1 MRFLHTSDW
10 HVGRTIRNRS
20 RTKEH
25 QAVFAEII
33 DIAKREQVDA
43 VLVTGDIFHERR
55 PPLEAEEI
63 VAQTLADLARA
74 QIPSVIIPGNHDDA
88 FRIRTLK
95 PFGDLVRVHVVT
107 DFTEDLSSL
116 IVPIPGR
123 DGKEQALIGCLPYLH
138 PHTVLT
144 AAEGAGTTE
153 DVRLNV
159 YQSKVQEYFR
169 ALMEDTHRRNREA
182 ISVILAHAHIA
193 ECEFGGG
200 EWRSSVFPINAAF
213 LPAHVHY
220 VALGHMH
227 KPQAIPGTKSQA
239 RYAGSILQM
248 DFGEREQQKSV
259 CLIDAHPGKPATV
272 TTIDL
277 TKGKALLRRSGTA
290 EAILAQAAEFTNA
303 WVEVVLQPD
312 KRTLELVDHVRALPE
327 VVALRF
333 EESEGRE
340 ERNGETGNGRLGDR
354 PATELFSDYYKLKR
368 KTDPDPQLLAL
379 FDRLYRE
386 ESTGSEAGD

>member
-1 MRFLHTSDW
+1 MKFLHTSDW
-10 HVGRTIRNRS
+10 HVGRTIRNHSRS
-20 RTKEH
+20 EEH

-33 DIAKREQVDA
+33 DIAKHEHVDA
-43 VLVTGDIFHERR
+43 VLVTGDVFHERR

-74 QIPSVIIPGNHDDA
+74 GIPSVVIPGNHDDA
-88 FRIRTLK
+88 FRLRTLK
-95 PFGDLVRVHVVT
+95 PFGDLVHVHVMT
-107 DFTEDLSSL
+107 DFTEDIGSL

-123 DGKEQALIGCLPYLH
+123 DGKEAAMIGCLPYLH
-138 PHTVLT
+138 PHTVVT
-144 AAEGAGTTE
+144 AADGAGTSE
-153 DVRLNV
+153 DARLGA
-159 YQSKVQEYFR
+159 YQSKVQDYFR
-169 ALMEDTHRRNREA
+169 GLVEGMQRVNRHA
-182 ISVILAHAHIA
+182 VSIVLAHAHIA

-200 EWRSSVFPINAAF
+200 EWRSSVFPVNAAF

-259 CLIDAHPGKPATV
+259 CLIDAHPGKPAMV

-290 EAILAQAAEFTNA
+290 EVILAQAADFTNA
-303 WVEVVLQPD
+303 WVELVLQPD
-312 KRTLELVDHVRALPE
+312 QRILELVDHVRALPG
-327 VVALRF
+327 VIALRF
-333 EESEGRE
+333 EEPQQAGD
-340 ERNGETGNGRLGDR
+340 ERIGQSDNRGLGDR
-354 PATELFSDYYKLKR
+354 PASELFSDYYKLKR
-368 KTDPDPQLLAL
+368 KNDPDPQLVAL

-386 ESTGSEAGD
+386 ESMGTEE